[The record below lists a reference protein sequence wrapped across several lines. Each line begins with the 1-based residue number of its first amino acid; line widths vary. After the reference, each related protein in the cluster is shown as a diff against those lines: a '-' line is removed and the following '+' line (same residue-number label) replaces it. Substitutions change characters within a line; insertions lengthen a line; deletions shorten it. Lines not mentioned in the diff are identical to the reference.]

1 MNKAMELK
9 DFVYLML
16 ASLSENR
23 QIYSL
28 ENQEHI
34 MISFPI
40 EYKQI
45 IEEILCENNGWK
57 ERFSVL
63 INMDEYFDDHF
74 VWEQKL
80 GITLKEVLAEL
91 GKRIEYDFEFDRFII
106 IFNQEEIEE
115 IKSRYPTELREVMSH
130 FTGLLTDLI
139 YTRKFKEHFYDV
151 HSYVNAIEKMHDIY
165 EEQITEGLPEW
176 YRKRVRRKK

>member
-45 IEEILCENNGWK
+45 IEEILCENNGWRK
-57 ERFSVL
+57 IL
-63 INMDEYFDDHF
+63 CINQY
-74 VWEQKL
+74 
-80 GITLKEVLAEL
+80 G
-91 GKRIEYDFEFDRFII
+91 
-106 IFNQEEIEE
+106 
-115 IKSRYPTELREVMSH
+115 
-130 FTGLLTDLI
+130 
-139 YTRKFKEHFYDV
+139 
-151 HSYVNAIEKMHDIY
+151 
-165 EEQITEGLPEW
+165 
-176 YRKRVRRKK
+176 